1 MAITNIPIMGIGNGT
16 GSSQSEARL
25 EAVNEMIDS
34 IFANVNTMLS
44 SHFTR
49 VATNTTKFDGSK
61 NYNYRESYKFNANSN
76 KYLIVEFKIQSTIGN
91 GTNYNNIPLHFKL
104 CDGTAETS
112 TSMITSIFDVSIEQ
126 VVTISQ
132 SNADGVYFY
141 NISITFPCITFDNEN
156 VYLMACG
163 NDKQSLAKNI
173 GIITIN
179 NKDYIAY
186 TSNNT
191 SKTFTLYDENGV
203 IYYTNSTIIAGSN
216 GTGDS
221 GYIMTLP
228 IYLSNGNTATS
239 QIYKDLKFENALQT
253 TNNSCSYGGIYNIGG
268 VDYFAIGN
276 NFLLKM

>member
-49 VATNTTKFDGSK
+49 VTTNTTKFDDSTT
-61 NYNYRESYKFNANSN
+61 YNYRESYKFNSNSN
-76 KYLIVEFKIQSTIGN
+76 KYLIVEFNVSNNFGN
-91 GTNYNNIPLHFKL
+91 GLSYNTIALYFKL
-104 CDGTAETS
+104 CDGTARTS
-112 TSMITSIFDVSIEQ
+112 TSTITSIFDVKTEQ
-126 VVTISQ
+126 TVTISP
-132 SNADGVYFY
+132 SNSDGVYFY
-141 NISITFPCITFDNEN
+141 NINITFTCITFDNEN
-156 VYLMACG
+156 VYLLACG
-163 NDKQSLAKNI
+163 NDKQSLIKNI

-179 NKDYIAY
+179 NKDYIAC
-186 TSNNT
+186 TIGNS
-191 SKTFTLYDENGV
+191 SKLFTLYDENGV
-203 IYYTNSTIIAGSN
+203 IYYTSSIIISGHN
-216 GTGDS
+216 GTDDS

-253 TNNSCSYGGIYNIGG
+253 TNNSCSYGGVYNIGG

>member
-16 GSSQSEARL
+16 GSSQSDARL

-49 VATNTTKFDGSK
+49 VTTNTTKFDGSK

-76 KYLIVEFKIQSTIGN
+76 KYLIVELNVNNNVGNSSSYNTIA
-91 GTNYNNIPLHFKL
+91 LHFKL
-104 CDGTAETS
+104 CDGTAGTS
-112 TSMITSIFDVSIEQ
+112 TSAITSVFDVLTEQ
-126 VVTISQ
+126 TVTISP

-141 NISITFPCITFDNEN
+141 DINITFTCITFDNEN
-156 VYLMACG
+156 VYLLACG
-163 NDKQSLAKNI
+163 NDKQSLTKNI

-191 SKTFTLYDENGV
+191 SKLFTLYDENGV
-203 IYYTNSTIIAGSN
+203 IYYTNSTIISSHN
-216 GTGDS
+216 GTDDS

-228 IYLSNGNTATS
+228 IYLSSGNTATS
-239 QIYKDLKFENALQT
+239 QIFKDLKVENVLQCP
-253 TNNSCSYGGIYNIGG
+253 NSACSYGGVYNIGG
-268 VDYFAIGN
+268 VDYFAIGS